1 MNPLGTITSSD
12 GALLTVRPI
21 GPTDIARLER
31 MFFRL
36 SPATVYRRFFSP
48 IHEPSPRMLM
58 WLTNVDHD
66 RREALV
72 AVHGDE
78 IVAVARYDGRPGST
92 EAEIAVTVED
102 AWQHRGIGG
111 RLARR
116 LAAVALDHGFEQF
129 IATMLPDNREAI
141 GLLHRLSADASVR
154 FSDGTYAA
162 VAPLSRAS

>member
-1 MNPLGTITSSD
+1 MEPITLVD
-12 GALLTVRPI
+12 GAVLTVRPI
-21 GPTDIARLER
+21 APDDVDRLGR
-31 MFFRL
+31 MFVRL
-36 SPATVYRRFFSP
+36 SPTTIYRRFFSP
-48 IHEPSPRMLM
+48 IHEASPRMLM
-58 WLTNVDHD
+58 RLANVDHD

-72 AVHGDE
+72 ALDGDE
-78 IVAVARYDGRPGST
+78 IVAVARYDGRVGAI

-102 AWQHRGIGG
+102 AWQHRGLGK

-116 LAAVALDHGFEQF
+116 LAQVALDHGFERF

-154 FSDGTYAA
+154 FMDGNYSA